1 MLLMHVVPRDVKGWP
16 FNRTVPLHGKRFGY
30 NNRLHSPAQYN
41 QVFRSSCRSVDNYL
55 VVIARQNQQQKARL
69 GLAISGKRLKLAV
82 CRNRLKRLI
91 RESFRQHQ
99 ETLQGLDVVVTTSK
113 NLKHF
118 SNNAIYRSLEKH
130 WQRVSKCKN
139 SSSD

>member
-1 MLLMHVVPRDVKGWP
+1 MLLMHAAPRDAKGWP
-16 FNRTVPLHGKRFGY
+16 FNRIVPPIGRRFGV
-30 NNRLHSPAQYN
+30 NSRLNSPAQYN

-55 VVIARQNQQQKARL
+55 VVIARQNQQQQARL
-69 GLAISGKRLKLAV
+69 GLAISAKRLKLAV
-82 CRNRLKRLI
+82 SRNRLKRLV

-99 ETLQGLDVVVTTSK
+99 EALRGLDVVVITSK

-118 SNNAIYRSLEKH
+118 SNNAIHRSLEKH
-130 WQRVSKCKN
+130 WQQVSKCKA